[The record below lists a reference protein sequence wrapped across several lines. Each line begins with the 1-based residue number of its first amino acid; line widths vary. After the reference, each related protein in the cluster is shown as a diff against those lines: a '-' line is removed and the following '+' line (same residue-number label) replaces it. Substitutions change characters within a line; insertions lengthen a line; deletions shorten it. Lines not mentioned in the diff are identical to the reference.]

1 MTELS
6 IQGHTLLAESI
17 SPMVETTEN
26 AVLRLRQIRL
36 AASTRAYRARGCRA
50 IRCQGCLLAERLCLC
65 DTIKP
70 QRASSRFCLVMFDT
84 EPLKPSNTG
93 RLIADILP
101 DTQAFLWARTAV
113 DPALIAAIQDPT
125 RQPYVVF
132 PEKYAEPPRQ
142 VLNQLPIS
150 DKPPL
155 FILLDGTWTEAKKMF
170 RKSPYLA
177 GLPMLSLNV
186 TNTSDYLLREA
197 QRPEQHCT
205 VEVAAALLQQAGDLQ
220 AAEGLTAHFHYFRQQ
235 YLAGKPHHPVARVTA
250 NAEEIA

>member
-1 MTELS
+1 MTETFIHEQPLPVS
-6 IQGHTLLAESI
+6 I
-17 SPMVETTEN
+17 TTEN
-26 AVLRLRQIRL
+26 AVLRLRRQRL
-36 AASTRAYRARGCRA
+36 ALSTRPYRARGCRA
-50 IRCQGCLLAERLCLC
+50 IRCQGCLLVEHLCLC

-70 QRASSRFCLVMFDT
+70 QAAKSQFCLIMFDT

-101 DTQAFLWARTAV
+101 NTQAFLWARTEV
-113 DPALIAAIQDPT
+113 SPALLAVINDPQH
-125 RQPYVVF
+125 QPYVVF
-132 PEKYAEPPRQ
+132 PEKYADPERQ

-177 GLPMLSLNV
+177 NLPLLSLNV
-186 TNTSDYLLREA
+186 SNASDYLLREA
-197 QRPEQHCT
+197 PRPEQHCT

-250 NAEEIA
+250 TGENIA

>member
-1 MTELS
+1 MTD
-6 IQGHTLLAESI
+6 TPTAAAV
-17 SPMVETTEN
+17 MTEN
-26 AVLRLRQIRL
+26 AVLRLRKQRL
-36 AASTRAYRARGCRA
+36 DASTRPYRARGCRA
-50 IRCQGCLLAERLCLC
+50 IRCQNCLLAERLCLC

-70 QRASSRFCLVMFDT
+70 LQATSRFCLVMFDT

-101 DTQAFLWARTAV
+101 DTQAFLWARTEV
-113 DPALIAAIQDPT
+113 DPALLAAIADPS

-132 PEKYAEPPRQ
+132 PEAYAEPDRQ
-142 VLNQLPIS
+142 VLNKMPAGG
-150 DKPPL
+150 KPPL

-186 TNTSDYLLREA
+186 SMTSNYQLREA

-205 VEVAAALLQQAGDLQ
+205 VEVAAALLAQAGDLQ
-220 AAEGLTAHFHYFRQQ
+220 AAEGLSAHFNYFRQQ
-235 YLAGKPHHPVARVTA
+235 YLAGKPHHPVPRVTA
-250 NAEEIA
+250 ILPENS

>member
-1 MTELS
+1 MTEIFITDHALS
-6 IQGHTLLAESI
+6 LDTVL
-17 SPMVETTEN
+17 TTEN
-26 AVLRLRQIRL
+26 AVLRLRQQRL

-50 IRCQGCLLAERLCLC
+50 IRCQGCLLAERFCLC

-70 QRASSRFCLVMFDT
+70 QPAASRFCLIMFDT

-101 DTQAFLWARTAV
+101 DTQAFLWARTEVA
-113 DPALIAAIQDPT
+113 PELLAAISDPT

-142 VLNQLPIS
+142 ILNHLPIS

-155 FILLDGTWTEAKKMF
+155 FILLDGTWNEAKKMF

-177 GLPMLSLNV
+177 DLPMLSLNV
-186 TNTSDYLLREA
+186 TNSSDYLLREA
-197 QRPEQHCT
+197 PRPEQHCT
-205 VEVAAALLQQAGDLQ
+205 VEVAAALLQQAGDIR
-220 AAEGLTAHFHYFRQQ
+220 AADQLTAHFHYFRQQ
-235 YLAGKPHHPVARVTA
+235 YLAGKPHHPVGRVTA
-250 NAEEIA
+250 TVEEST

>member
-1 MTELS
+1 MT
-6 IQGHTLLAESI
+6 TLGLPTVTA
-17 SPMVETTEN
+17 TGN
-26 AVLRLRQIRL
+26 AVLHLRRLRL
-36 AASTRAYRARGCRA
+36 AASTRPYRARGCRA
-50 IRCQGCLLAERLCLC
+50 IRCQGCLLTERFCLC

-70 QRASSRFCLVMFDT
+70 QPANSRFCLIMFDT

-101 DTQAFLWARTAV
+101 DTQAFLWSRTEV
-113 DPALIAAIQDPT
+113 DPALLAAIADPQ

-132 PEKYAEPPRQ
+132 PEKYAAPERQ
-142 VLNQLPIS
+142 ILNQLPTN

-177 GLPMLSLNV
+177 ALPMLSLNV
-186 TNTSDYLLREA
+186 SHTSDYLLREA

-205 VEVAAALLQQAGDLQ
+205 VEVASALLVQAGDIQ

-235 YLAGKPHHPVARVTA
+235 YLAGKPHHPVGRVTA
-250 NAEEIA
+250 TAEESA

>member
-1 MTELS
+1 MTESSDIDHVLPTV
-6 IQGHTLLAESI
+6 I
-17 SPMVETTEN
+17 TTEN
-26 AVLRLRQIRL
+26 AVLRLRQQRL

-50 IRCQGCLLAERLCLC
+50 IRCQGCLLTERFCLC

-70 QRASSRFCLVMFDT
+70 QPANSRFCLIMFDT

-101 DTQAFLWARTAV
+101 DTQAFLWARTEV
-113 DPALIAAIQDPT
+113 EPALLTAIRDPS

-132 PEKYAEPPRQ
+132 PEKYAEPERQ

-150 DKPPL
+150 NKPPL
-155 FILLDGTWTEAKKMF
+155 FILLDGTWNEAKKMF

-186 TNTSDYLLREA
+186 TGTSDYRLREA
-197 QRPEQHCT
+197 PRPEQHCT
-205 VEVAAALLQQAGDLQ
+205 VEIAAALLQQAGDIQ
-220 AAEGLTAHFHYFRQQ
+220 AADGLTAHFHYFRQQ
-235 YLAGKPHHPVARVTA
+235 YLAGKPHHPVGRVTA
-250 NAEEIA
+250 SIEEVA